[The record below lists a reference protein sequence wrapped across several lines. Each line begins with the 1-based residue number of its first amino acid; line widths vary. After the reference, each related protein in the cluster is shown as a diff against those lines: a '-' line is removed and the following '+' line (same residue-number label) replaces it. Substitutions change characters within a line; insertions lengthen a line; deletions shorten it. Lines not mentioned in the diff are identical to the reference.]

1 MQVEY
6 LDNGWHPL
14 TEPFTRFKA
23 TRVLAGDASK
33 RDVKRALHRAA
44 AATAEGCPIDV
55 QWAGSERWVRR
66 QFRRAGIVYCGVEDG
81 AFIGF
86 RCED

>member
-14 TEPFTRFKA
+14 TEPFARLKA

-33 RDVKRALHRAA
+33 RDVKRALRLVS
-44 AATAEGCPIDV
+44 AATAEGCPVDC
-55 QWAGSERWVRR
+55 QWTGSERWLRR
-66 QFRRAGIVYCGVEDG
+66 QFRRVGLVYCGVENG
-81 AFIGF
+81 IFIGF
-86 RCED
+86 RDED